1 MKLATRRGLA
11 AAAAAGAALAA
22 AVSAGGAPVGL
33 IQSGG
38 IIHLYATGSA
48 TSSKQQ
54 VVITGAFGDAG
65 WFTGGVGELGTITL
79 SKGSF
84 RVNDSKGTAQELA
97 IFAHIARH
105 VNATTCAFYS
115 TNTAPAIVLDG
126 NGAYAGISGTISLT
140 TIDAGVFPKLK
151 GGKCNLTHGALPI
164 GLISLAQGVGT
175 VSFK

>member
-1 MKLATRRGLA
+1 VAT
-11 AAAAAGAALAA
+11 AAGAAFAIAA
-22 AVSAGGAPVGL
+22 SAGGAPVGL
-33 IQSGG
+33 IQPGG
-38 IIHLYATGSA
+38 VIHIYATGSA

-84 RVNDSKGTAQELA
+84 RVNDSRGTAQELE
-97 IFAHIARH
+97 IFAHLARH
-105 VNATTCAFYS
+105 VSATTCAFYS

-126 NGAYAGISGTISLT
+126 KGAYAGISGTISLT

-151 GGKCNLTHGALPI
+151 GGRCNLTHGAVPI
-164 GLISLAQGVGT
+164 GLLSLAQGVGT
-175 VSFK
+175 VAFK

>member
-1 MKLATRRGLA
+1 MWVATRRALA
-11 AAAAAGAALAA
+11 VAAAAGAALAGSA
-22 AVSAGGAPVGL
+22 SAGGAPVGL
-33 IQSGG
+33 IRSGG
-38 IIHLYATGSA
+38 LIHIYATGSA
-48 TSSKQQ
+48 TSSRQQ

-105 VNATTCAFYS
+105 VNAATCAFYS
-115 TNTAPAIVLDG
+115 TNTAPAILLDG
-126 NGAYAGISGTISLT
+126 KGAYAGISGTISLT

-151 GGKCNLTHGALPI
+151 GGRCDVTHGAVPI
-164 GLISLAQGVGT
+164 GLLSLAQGVGT
-175 VSFK
+175 VSFH